1 MVRFTVSEYVRNT
14 WYNVISVLIM
24 VAAIVAGTIFI
35 SNITVQTKLYRLVK
49 PYLND
54 NSIIISDASGFDFDT
69 LDKVDKTLM
78 TREHSCWADSL
89 KNLNRCIV
97 YDDEVMKCMPPRL
110 DSGKYI
116 HEVNDSSD
124 EMLVLVTGNSKGLG
138 VGDTFPLR
146 FSTKNGDFIYVTARI
161 VGVLSDGQKL
171 FMSTGTITRNMG
183 YEDLYCTY
191 SYEQMEKSLIITTP
205 EQMEKL
211 GDELGRGFSLTCIVK
226 FKDDIT
232 EQERNANIEA
242 VKAFEEGIHGEG
254 MNSISIYPET
264 YKICDR
270 METSYNNLM
279 IQYIPLTIAMFILIS
294 VCIMGIVTI
303 KTANSMRYYATLH
316 ICGMTQGMAVR
327 LTGIEMCI
335 NCIFAVIIGLSLITI
350 QSKYNIVGIMNCVI
364 ELPQIIMII
373 LMCVIIIVS
382 SMLMTMM
389 VMKEKQPADILKE
402 AVF

>member
-54 NSIIISDASGFDFDT
+54 NSIIISDVLDFDFDMI
-69 LDKVDKTLM
+69 DKVDKTLM
-78 TREHSCWADSL
+78 TEEHSCRSNSL
-89 KNLNRCIV
+89 IKLNKCIV
-97 YDDEVMKCMPPRL
+97 YNNEIMKYMPPRL
-110 DSGKYI
+110 NSGKYI
-116 HEVNDSSD
+116 HEVKDSSD
-124 EMLVLVTGNSKGLG
+124 EMLVLISENSRGLG
-138 VGDTFPLR
+138 VGDKFDLR
-146 FSTKNGDFIYVTARI
+146 FGTRTGEDINVTARI
-161 VGVLSDGQKL
+161 VGVISNGQKL
-171 FMSTGTITRNMG
+171 FMGTGRITSSMG

-191 SYEQMEKSLIITTP
+191 SYEQLEEPLIITTP
-205 EQMEKL
+205 EQIKKL
-211 GDELGRGFSLTCIVK
+211 GEEIYKPFRLSCIVK
-226 FKDDIT
+226 FNDDIT
-232 EQERNANIEA
+232 EQERNANVEV
-242 VKAFEEGIHGEG
+242 VKAFEEGIHG
-254 MNSISIYPET
+254 MDSISIYPET

-270 METSYNNLM
+270 METTYNNLM
-279 IQYIPLTIAMFILIS
+279 IQYVPLTIAMFILIS

-335 NCIFAVIIGLSLITI
+335 NCIFAAIIGVSLIMI
-350 QSKYNIVGIMNCVI
+350 QSKNNIVGIMNCVI
-364 ELPQIIMII
+364 ELPQIIMMV
-373 LMCVIIIVS
+373 LMCLIIITS